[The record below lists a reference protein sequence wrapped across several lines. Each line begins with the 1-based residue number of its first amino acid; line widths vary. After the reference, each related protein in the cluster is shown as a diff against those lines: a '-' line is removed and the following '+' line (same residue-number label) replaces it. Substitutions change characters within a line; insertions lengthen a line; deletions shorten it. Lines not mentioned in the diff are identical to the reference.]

1 MAEPATLVC
10 NYDPKILQNILLENK
25 GLPASRRQGLKP
37 LNSEE
42 KTCPKKYASRELK
55 NKVSKKKK

>member
-42 KTCPKKYASRELK
+42 KNLSQEICQ
-55 NKVSKKKK
+55 